1 MIWKKYSFMS
11 EKNIVFIQSMEFM
24 NSSLGNL
31 VKKLTKR

>member
-1 MIWKKYSFMS
+1 MVWKKYSFMS
-11 EKNIVFIQSMEFM
+11 EKNIVFNQSMDFM